1 MSDAARI
8 AQLVVKH
15 RHGLLAYLY
24 GVLPDAH
31 VAEDL
36 FQEVCVVA
44 VRKAAEFQDG
54 TNFVGWAR
62 TIARNKIREHLR
74 RRSGI
79 AVDDAFFEGL
89 ESAFDAV
96 REGLDTDL
104 RKEALR
110 RCLGELQERA
120 RQMLAWRYE
129 EGLSAAGIAG
139 RTGQSRAGV
148 NSLLQRIREILREC
162 VERRSAEARA

>member
-1 MSDAARI
+1 MSDAAKI

-44 VRKAAEFQDG
+44 VQKAAEFQDG
-54 TNFVGWAR
+54 TNFVAWAR
-62 TIARNKIREHLR
+62 TIARNKLREHLR
-74 RRSGI
+74 RRSGVN
-79 AVDDAFFEGL
+79 VDDAFFDGL

-96 REGLDTDL
+96 RDPDV

-110 RCLGELQERA
+110 RCLGEIQDRA
-120 RQMLAWRYE
+120 RQMLVWRYE
-129 EGLSAAGIAG
+129 EGLTAASIAD

-148 NSLLQRIREILREC
+148 NSLLQRVREILREC
-162 VERRSAEARA
+162 VARRTAEARA

>member
-44 VRKAAEFQDG
+44 VQKAAEFQDG
-54 TNFVGWAR
+54 TNFVAWAR
-62 TIARNKIREHLR
+62 TIARNKLREHLR
-74 RRSGI
+74 RRAGV
-79 AVDDAFFEGL
+79 AVDDAFFDGL
-89 ESAFDAV
+89 ETAFDDARAGFDADV
-96 REGLDTDL
+96 RKD
-104 RKEALR
+104 ALR
-110 RCLGELQERA
+110 RCLGEIQDRA
-120 RQMLAWRYE
+120 RQMLLWRYE
-129 EGLSAAGIAG
+129 EGLTAASIAD

-148 NSLLQRIREILREC
+148 NSLLQRVREILREC
-162 VERRSAEARA
+162 VQRKAAEARA